1 MALSRKQSALIHVAK
16 KQLGLTDE
24 HYRAILS
31 AITGFESS
39 KHLDQRDFEA
49 VMRHMS
55 SLGFRNDFNKTFYGQ
70 RPGMAS
76 PRQVA
81 LIRKLWG
88 EYTGGKG
95 DDSSLGKW
103 LARTFKVSSLRFVTH
118 EQAPKAITA
127 LKAMVAK
134 KVGTGQ
140 AAASP
145 AA

>member
-1 MALSRKQSALIHVAK
+1 MALSRKQSALIHIAK

-24 HYRAILS
+24 QYRTILRVY
-31 AITGFESS
+31 TGFESS

-49 VMRHMS
+49 VMQHMAA
-55 SLGFRNDFNKTFYGQ
+55 LGFRSDFTKSFYGQ

-88 EYTGGKG
+88 EYTGDKG

-103 LARTFKVSSLRFVTH
+103 LTRTFKVSSLRFVTH
-118 EQAPKAITA
+118 EQAPKAIAA
-127 LKAMVAK
+127 LKAMAAK
-134 KVGTGQ
+134 KAGTGQ

>member
-1 MALSRKQSALIHVAK
+1 MALSRKQTALIHIAK

-31 AITGFESS
+31 ALTGCETS

-49 VMRHMS
+49 VMQHMA
-55 SLGFRNDFNKTFYGQ
+55 SLGFKSDFTKIFFGQ

-81 LIRKLWG
+81 LIRDLWG
-88 EYTGGKG
+88 EYTESKV
-95 DDSSLGKW
+95 DDASLGKW
-103 LARTFKVSSLRFVTH
+103 LARTFKVDSVRFVTH

-127 LKAMVAK
+127 LKAMAAK
-134 KVGTGQ
+134 KAAGDQGTRG
-140 AAASP
+140 AAA
-145 AA
+145 

>member
-1 MALSRKQSALIHVAK
+1 MALSRKQSALFHIAK

-31 AITGFESS
+31 TLTGFESS
-39 KHLDQRDFEA
+39 KHLDQRDFET
-49 VMRHMS
+49 VMQHMA
-55 SLGFRNDFNKTFYGQ
+55 SLGFRSDFTKTFYGQ

-81 LIRKLWG
+81 LIRKLWD

-103 LARTFKVSSLRFVTH
+103 LNRTFRIS
-118 EQAPKAITA
+118 
-127 LKAMVAK
+127 
-134 KVGTGQ
+134 
-140 AAASP
+140 SP
-145 AA
+145 ALRNA